1 MKKFRQIVHEIG
13 CNICAK
19 VRDAIKDT
27 FTEKWISTASFQQL
41 ILEARK
47 LDEK

>member
-1 MKKFRQIVHEIG
+1 MCVGF
-13 CNICAK
+13 
-19 VRDAIKDT
+19 RDAIKDT